1 MLYVPDNTKEIR
13 HTYILKHDWT
23 RENQVI
29 LLMITNDVDD
39 DDDDDDD
46 DDEKWHYLVVKKISA
61 LFCQN
66 NIKTWWRLFIH
77 LIQTRNLKTM
87 RMYVKIMI
95 IAFNNDF
102 KCLKEKKHIK
112 T

>member
-13 HTYILKHDWT
+13 HTYILKHNWT

-29 LLMITNDVDD
+29 LLMITND
-39 DDDDDDD
+39 DDDDDD
-46 DDEKWHYLVVKKISA
+46 DDEKWHYLAVKKFSA
-61 LFCQN
+61 LFYKN
-66 NIKTWWRLFIH
+66 NIKVWWRLFIH

-95 IAFNNDF
+95 IAINNRF
-102 KCLKEKKHIK
+102 KCLKK
-112 T
+112 